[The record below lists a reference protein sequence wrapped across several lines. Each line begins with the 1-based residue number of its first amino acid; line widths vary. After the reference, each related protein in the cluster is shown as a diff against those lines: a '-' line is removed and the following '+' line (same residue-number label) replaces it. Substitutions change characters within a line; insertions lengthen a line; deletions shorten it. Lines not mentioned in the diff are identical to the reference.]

1 MELCKDL
8 DHTIPRFRVEL
19 WQCGSQACE
28 NCHFWLA
35 PSMATSVI
43 VIIKLYAQTFLQN
56 AAHAYSPSPNTKFSN
71 STPSRSRVDQW
82 IQLEAGRGTSC
93 WFHILPCPSLSKWI
107 ETDVRRWIF
116 SWEDA
121 RLFIRAFITIQ
132 LFTMTRNQQINIL
145 GWGELTPPP

>member
-19 WQCGSQACE
+19 WQCGSQAFE

-56 AAHAYSPSPNTKFSN
+56 AARAYSPSPNTKVSN

-82 IQLEAGRGTSC
+82 IQLGAGNFVLIPQSALSLPFQVDWDWCTS
-93 WFHILPCPSLSKWI
+93 LN
-107 ETDVRRWIF
+107 F

-132 LFTMTRNQQINIL
+132 LFAMTRNQQINIL